1 MKKLFNISS
10 LLLLFIFLLGCSKEP
25 IDEVVT
31 HDHIKGEPIV
41 RFELDGVTYVAK
53 GEDVLPRFTEIGA
66 PFYITVGIKD
76 EQNDFKTFSLVIF
89 APSTQKGTYR
99 TGITQDPFE
108 MMNTYTHAGI
118 YEYYRSSATEFSTIY
133 YEGDRPTTDTVTDRG
148 SLVITDF
155 NVAANQIE
163 GTFEFELVPPY
174 DLNIAPEEYPSPIKI
189 ENGYFKYINLEY
201 YD

>member
-1 MKKLFNISS
+1 M
-10 LLLLFIFLLGCSKEP
+10 GCSKEP
-25 IDEVVT
+25 IDEIVT

-53 GEDVLPRFTEIGA
+53 GEDVFSQFVDISA
-66 PFYITVGIKD
+66 PFHMSVRIKD
-76 EQNDFKTFSLVIF
+76 EQNDFNTFSLIIF
-89 APSTQKGTYR
+89 APSTQKGTYL

-108 MMNTYTHAGI
+108 MINTYAHANI
-118 YEYYRSSATEFSTIY
+118 NNYYRSSTMEFSTSY

-174 DLNIAPEEYPSPIKI
+174 DLDIDPEEYPSPIKI
-189 ENGYFKYINLEY
+189 ENGYFKYINLEF